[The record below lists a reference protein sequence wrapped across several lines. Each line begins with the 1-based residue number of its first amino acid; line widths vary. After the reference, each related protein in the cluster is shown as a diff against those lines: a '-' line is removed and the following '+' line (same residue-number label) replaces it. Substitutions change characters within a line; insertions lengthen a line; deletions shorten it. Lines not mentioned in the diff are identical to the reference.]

1 VSESY
6 EVYPAGGREPAPE
19 PDPRAD
25 GDAGPAG
32 TGTLWYVMVEYSN
45 QGQAK
50 PPTVVKIVAGPFDG
64 RDRAREAAR
73 EEAVA
78 FRPPDP
84 MSPKKRVVY
93 QLGDDEL
100 MTFVEGA
107 MSTFHF
113 RTFTAQLLGSRDE

>member
-1 VSESY
+1 MSESY

-19 PDPRAD
+19 PEPDTRA
-25 GDAGPAG
+25 GGGGG

-50 PPTVVKIVAGPFDG
+50 PPTVVKIVAGPFEA

-73 EEAVA
+73 DEAVS

-84 MSPKKRVVY
+84 MSPQKRVVY
-93 QLGDDEL
+93 RLGDDEL

-113 RTFTAQLLGSRDE
+113 RTFTAELLGSRDE

>member
-1 VSESY
+1 MSESY

-19 PDPRAD
+19 PEPREA
-25 GDAGPAG
+25 PRG

-50 PPTVVKIVAGPFDG
+50 PPTVVKIVAGPFDH
-64 RDRAREAAR
+64 RDRAREVAQ

-84 MSPKKRVVY
+84 MSPRKRVVY
-93 QLGDDEL
+93 RLGDDEL

-113 RTFTAQLLGSRDE
+113 RTFTAELLGSRDE